1 MSYIYSRFGNR
12 YLRSEI
18 EKTDDQYHE
27 ELKKMYSKSKC
38 ADCKNEYASWA
49 TLKRGV
55 FICIDCAQILRAD
68 SSNKVKSCM
77 GSYFWYP
84 DEMEVMKKFNN

>member
-1 MSYIYSRFGNR
+1 MSYIYSRCGNR